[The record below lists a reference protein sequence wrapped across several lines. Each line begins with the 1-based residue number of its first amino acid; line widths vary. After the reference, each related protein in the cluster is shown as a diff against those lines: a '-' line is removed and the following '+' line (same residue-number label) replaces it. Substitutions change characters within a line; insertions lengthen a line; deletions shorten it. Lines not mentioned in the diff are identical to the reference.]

1 MTKKN
6 DQSERRKELRIE

>member
-6 DQSERRKELRIE
+6 AQSERRKELRIE